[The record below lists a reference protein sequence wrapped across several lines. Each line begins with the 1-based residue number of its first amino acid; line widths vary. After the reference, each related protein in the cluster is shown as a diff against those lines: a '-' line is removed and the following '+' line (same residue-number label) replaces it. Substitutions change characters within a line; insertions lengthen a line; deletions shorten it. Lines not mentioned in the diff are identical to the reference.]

1 MWGRNDSRSNGARFP
16 APGAVSGISS
26 LTGPT
31 ANGPPVAGKIGSF
44 GCRPG
49 NSDPGARKE
58 GYFPRHKRRRACR
71 LAAQDPRQ
79 QPRSGIAEFG
89 RQKRDLALE
98 RSLELAVEA
107 SSALLE
113 EWLAKDGS
121 GPLQQAERNERL
133 ERLASALTRLPD
145 AQREALEL
153 RHLQGRSVAEI
164 SRQMGRSEAS
174 TAGLLRRG
182 LKQMRE
188 LLADSP

>member
-1 MWGRNDSRSNGARFP
+1 MERDSLPLERYREYLRLLARLQMDP
-16 APGAVSGISS
+16 QLRAKLDP
-26 LTGPT
+26 
-31 ANGPPVAGKIGSF
+31 
-44 GCRPG
+44 
-49 NSDPGARKE
+49 SDVVQETLIQAHEKKDTFRGTSDGE
-58 GYFPRHKRRRACR
+58 
-71 LAAQDPRQ
+71 LAAWLRKILANNLAQALR
-79 QPRSGIAEFG
+79 RFG

-107 SSALLE
+107 SSAVLE

-121 GPLQQAERNERL
+121 GPPQQAERNEGL
-133 ERLASALTRLPD
+133 ERLALALARLPD

-164 SRQMGRSEAS
+164 GRQMGRSEAS

-188 LLADSP
+188 FLAD